1 MFIVTSFSQ
10 LEEAMHYE
18 VNEILLIGQIA
29 TTVHESMHT
38 KGILPEQLGQRYA
51 KILLVLINDFDILD
65 FRSTENNT
73 CLLLG
78 RILQNM
84 NGKKDHE

>member
-1 MFIVTSFSQ
+1 MFIVTSLSQ
-10 LEEAMHYE
+10 LKEALRYE
-18 VNEILLIGQIA
+18 VSEILLIGQIA

-38 KGILPEQLGQRYA
+38 KGILTEQLGQCYA
-51 KILLVLINDFDILD
+51 KILLVLMNDFDILD

-78 RILQNM
+78 RILQNA
-84 NGKKDHE
+84 NGKNDHE